1 MYFNYDNTVTI
12 ETTGKDHA
20 GAATW
25 ALCDIVEGKAFVDDR
40 CIQSIGRGCKPL
52 SEGMRL
58 FFADDPDDVPDTDI
72 SIIPFLS
79 DDGRAMLKVLCRSTG
94 GDGAE
99 EESTTVGSHNI
110 PVVDLDSAA
119 NGHQPYKEEDEWP
132 F

>member
-79 DDGRAMLKVLCRSTG
+79 DDGRALLKIVCHSMQG
-94 GDGAE
+94 GVNPPVE
-99 EESTTVGSHNI
+99 EEPFDGENASLE
-110 PVVDLDSAA
+110 PDDDL
-119 NGHQPYKEEDEWP
+119 P